1 MKKVQISK
9 SILFEIILANFI
21 LAKYL
26 SGLQVLDWR
35 EEEIK

>member
-9 SILFEIILANFI
+9 SILFKIILAKFI

-26 SGLQVLDWR
+26 SELQVLD
-35 EEEIK
+35 